1 MAKPLKRSTRNLC
14 TGDFAMPLTKI
25 SVAEVRAHLHAEYTA
40 EQMRR
45 EVKMWQARVARNATP
60 LQRYVNSTSNRAMTA
75 RLLAI
80 AAYDAANDDT
90 YLGVTKQECANVL
103 GVSLNAASTIVT
115 HYVAEGWA
123 VAHKSS
129 GKHFQATPEHTAS
142 AEDYA
147 QMILD
152 LTPSSLWSN
161 HQKLMDFDQITTS
174 HLDFTDDS

>member
-1 MAKPLKRSTRNLC
+1 
-14 TGDFAMPLTKI
+14 MPLTKI

-60 LQRYVNSTSNRAMTA
+60 LQRYVNSTSNRAMIA

-103 GVSLNAASTIVT
+103 GVSLNAASTIVM
-115 HYVAEGWA
+115 HFVKEGWA
-123 VAHKSS
+123 VAHESS
-129 GKHFQATPEHTAS
+129 CKHFQATPEHAAS

-147 QMILD
+147 QMIFD

-161 HQKLMDFDQITTS
+161 HQKLIDFDQITTS
-174 HLDFTDDS
+174 HLDFTDDSKSE